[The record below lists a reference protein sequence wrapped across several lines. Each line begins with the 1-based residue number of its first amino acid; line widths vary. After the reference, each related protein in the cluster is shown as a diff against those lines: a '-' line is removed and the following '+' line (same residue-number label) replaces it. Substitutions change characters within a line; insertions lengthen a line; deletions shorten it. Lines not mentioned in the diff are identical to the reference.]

1 MALRVRQPRLLA
13 PYPLT
18 PATLDPAKIGTNM
31 VLSNGNLTVDNNAVE
46 DNIAVATVAMAT
58 PFYFEVAIGVVG
70 SMGIGIC
77 NASRTNFDDYLGDGN
92 DSLQWSNVGQ
102 IFRNNAVDYST
113 GSGGS
118 YTTGDRIQFCVNP
131 ITKEIWFNKNN
142 TGWLGLSGSGA
153 PGAGLT
159 GYSFSAMQN
168 GPYFPAISAANADTS
183 VTFAF
188 SPADWLYRAPA
199 GFTPVGYQTD
209 QDGWDITRASVPNLF
224 QLSNGDRTVTRTDP
238 SGDQT
243 IQSKWFKT
251 TGKWYYEILW
261 TESTGFASG
270 AGFIEDSAGPLPS
283 GEFLGSTNTV
293 SEGGFNDN
301 DNWNAANAGYWDAPF
316 NDGDILCVALDLDND
331 RSWSRRNNGSWFGNN
346 STPGDPATNTG
357 GHVIGAGLTGAIRA
371 IAQIADPGTRPIATS
386 AFKASQWTYS
396 APSGFSAP
404 VADAST
410 SNIWF
415 QQTAFQIW
423 PVVGGG
429 GNVYNEGVTESAAS
443 TDTYGG
449 VAAFL
454 RAITESAAA
463 TDAYT
468 GTAAFVRAITESAA
482 TSDAFTGTAVFPRT
496 VTESAA
502 ATDTVNAVLSATG
515 AIAESAAATDA
526 YNGGLAFSVSV
537 TESVAITDATNAVL
551 VAVSAIAETAAAT
564 DATDAT
570 AVFNRSVTES
580 MAVTDAQAATI
591 SMAASIAESMAAT
604 DAFNGGLLFAVTVNE
619 TAAASDA
626 YTGLLTMFCE
636 RAEIMSVS
644 DAQNAVASMVVGITE
659 SAAASDSTNAVIAAI
674 GAVAETVATTD
685 TYTSGNIYAV
695 SVTESVAVTD
705 AQSVLVTLVGSV
717 AEALAIADTL
727 NGQLVAVAQVTETVS
742 TTDTYSADGPPP
754 PGTDEYRVGGG
765 GVQELLQTLNVSTIH
780 HTQKK
785 TGPS

>member
-18 PATLDPAKIGTNM
+18 PATLDPAKIGTNV
-31 VLSNGNLTVDNNAVE
+31 VLSNGNLTFDNNAAE

-58 PFYFEVAIGVVG
+58 PFYFEAAIGVVG
-70 SMGIGIC
+70 SSMGIGIC

-102 IFRNNAVDYST
+102 IFRDNAVDYST

-118 YTTGDRIQFCVNP
+118 YTTGDRIQFCIDPAN
-131 ITKEIWFNKNN
+131 KRIWFNKNN

-168 GPYFPAISAANADTS
+168 GPYFPAISAADAATS

-188 SPADWLYRAPA
+188 SPADWLYKAPA

-209 QDGWDITRASVPNLF
+209 QDGWDITRASTPSKF
-224 QLSNGDRTVTRTDP
+224 QLGNNDRYVTRTDP
-238 SGDQT
+238 SGDET

-429 GNVYNEGVTESAAS
+429 GTTYNEGITEAITTSDAF
-443 TDTYGG
+443 GG
-449 VAAFL
+449 VAVFL
-454 RAITESAAA
+454 
-463 TDAYT
+463 
-468 GTAAFVRAITESAA
+468 RAITESAA
-482 TSDAFTGTAVFPRT
+482 TSDTFGGTAAFVRAMTETIATSDAFTGTMA
-496 VTESAA
+496 
-502 ATDTVNAVLSATG
+502 ATG
-515 AIAESAAATDA
+515 AIAESVALADAPAATLTLSAAIAETMAATDA
-526 YNGGLAFSVSV
+526 SSASLTMLGAIA
-537 TESVAITDATNAVL
+537 ESVALTDAPN
-551 VAVSAIAETAAAT
+551 
-564 DATDAT
+564 AT
-570 AVFNRSVTES
+570 AVFNRAIGETV
-580 MAVTDAQAATI
+580 ALTDAHAANIT
-591 SMAASIAESMAAT
+591 MAAAIAESMAAT
-604 DAFNGGLLFAVTVNE
+604 DAFGGGLLFVVAVNE
-619 TAAASDA
+619 SIALTDA
-626 YTGLLTMFCE
+626 QTGLLVMLCE
-636 RAEIMSVS
+636 RAEIMSIA
-644 DAQNAVASMVVGITE
+644 DAQNATASLVVGITE
-659 SAAASDSTNAVIAAI
+659 SVATSDSVSAALAAI
-674 GAVAETVATTD
+674 GAVAETIATSD
-685 TYTSGNIYAV
+685 AYSGGSVYAMTV
-695 SVTESVAVTD
+695 NESIGIAD
-705 AQSVLVTLVGSV
+705 SQSVLVTLVGSV
-717 AEALAIADTL
+717 AEALALADTA
-727 NGQLVAVAQVTETVS
+727 GTTLVAVAQVAETIATS
-742 TTDTYSADGPPP
+742 DAYNEDGPPP

-765 GVQELLQTLNVSTIH
+765 SVQELLQTLTVSTIH